1 MVPNW
6 LWLGSLHILLGKK
19 GTVILSSRVSV
30 RPGWDLVCKALRTMP
45 GMELLLSVNDDD
57 SGEGDDSQSVSDN
70 SRHPSI
76 PLPQHCFTWQVE
88 ASRRCPSI
96 SISPF
101 HPLLSPHPQLLR
113 LLVTF
118 HLDAG
123 TGFPVNVPALIEAER
138 GSGGVYPPSFLPAL

>member
-57 SGEGDDSQSVSDN
+57 SGEGDDSQSLFLTTAVI
-70 SRHPSI
+70 HPS
-76 PLPQHCFTWQVE
+76 LSLSTALLGKWK
-88 ASRRCPSI
+88 
-96 SISPF
+96 
-101 HPLLSPHPQLLR
+101 HPEG
-113 LLVTF
+113 
-118 HLDAG
+118 A
-123 TGFPVNVPALIEAER
+123 
-138 GSGGVYPPSFLPAL
+138 PP